1 MLKGKSVLGTKK
13 LNLDEINLIFYTAKK
28 FKELCKEDDK
38 KIPLLRGRTIINLFF
53 ENSTRTRS
61 SFEIA
66 GKRLGADVIN
76 MTVATSSIKKGES
89 LMDTAKT
96 LNAMNAD
103 LYAIRHSMAGS
114 VNMFGKYVE
123 GSIINAGDGANEH
136 PTQALLD
143 AYTILENKET
153 IKGLKIAIVGDVIN
167 SRVARS
173 NIYLLQTLGAEI
185 TLVGPETLV
194 PKYFEELG
202 VKVTDNLDG
211 ILEEI
216 DVINLLRLQ
225 LERQTE
231 SFFPSIDEY
240 HKLFGMTP
248 DRIKK
253 MKDDA
258 IILHPGPMNRGVE
271 IAFDVA
277 DCDKQVIL
285 DQVENGVAIR
295 MALLYLILKGGDINE
310 DITKL

>member
-1 MLKGKSVLGTKK
+1 MLKGKSIFGTKE
-13 LNLDEINLIFYTAKK
+13 LTLDEVNLIFDTAKK
-28 FKELCKEDDK
+28 FKEICKKDDK
-38 KIPLLRGRTIINLFF
+38 KVPFLRGRTIINLFF

-76 MTVATSSIKKGES
+76 MAVATSSIKKGES

-96 LNAMNAD
+96 MNAMSAD
-103 LYAIRHSMAGS
+103 LFAIRHSMAGA
-114 VNMFGKYVE
+114 VQMFGKYID
-123 GSIINAGDGANEH
+123 GAIINAGDGANEH

-143 AYTILENKET
+143 VFTILENKKT
-153 IKGLKIAIVGDVIN
+153 IKGLKVAIVGDIIN

-173 NIYLLQTLGAEI
+173 NIYLLKTLGAEV

-202 VKVTDNLDG
+202 VKVTDNLEEV
-211 ILEEI
+211 LEKVDI
-216 DVINLLRLQ
+216 INVLRLQ

-240 HKLFGMTP
+240 HILYGMTL
-248 DRIKK
+248 DRVKK
-253 MKDDA
+253 LKDDA
-258 IILHPGPMNRGVE
+258 TILHPGPMNRGIE

-277 DCDKQVIL
+277 DCEKQVIL

>member
-202 VKVTDNLDG
+202 VKVTDDLDE
-211 ILEEI
+211 ILGEM

-231 SFFPSIDEY
+231 SFFPSVDEY

>member
-202 VKVTDNLDG
+202 VKVTDDLDE
-211 ILEEI
+211 ILGEM